1 VKLGERQEADA
12 QAQEARRAAS
22 LKEVRQV
29 GSGEGGGSS
38 ESLSAALDE
47 IVTSGGKRLA
57 EKIAATH
64 PQPAAHVVGGSSN
77 GSPALHSLVGTPLE
91 PLAAKRAKVAAAFTL
106 TLPWTPSAAADAA
119 ATPLEQVADD
129 CARAYEAQL
138 PRQVRVRV
146 RVRVRARARV
156 RVRVRVRVIAL
167 NPNPNPKPNPNP
179 NPNPT

>member
-1 VKLGERQEADA
+1 MKLGERQEADA

-106 TLPWTPSAAADAA
+106 TLTVTVTVTLTLSL
-119 ATPLEQVADD
+119 TLTLTLPLP
-129 CARAYEAQL
+129 L
-138 PRQVRVRV
+138 
-146 RVRVRARARV
+146 
-156 RVRVRVRVIAL
+156 
-167 NPNPNPKPNPNP
+167 KP
-179 NPNPT
+179 

>member
-1 VKLGERQEADA
+1 MKLGERQEADA

-77 GSPALHSLVGTPLE
+77 GSLALHSLVGTGVGTGVGHGTGAGVGHGTGRSP
-91 PLAAKRAKVAAAFTL
+91 
-106 TLPWTPSAAADAA
+106 PSA
-119 ATPLEQVADD
+119 
-129 CARAYEAQL
+129 
-138 PRQVRVRV
+138 PRSRR
-146 RVRVRARARV
+146 
-156 RVRVRVRVIAL
+156 
-167 NPNPNPKPNPNP
+167 PSP
-179 NPNPT
+179 